1 MTAIIADAIKK
12 RELLPLTNSISQAQ
26 VVTLA
31 VFLEGG
37 DSKAVDTEDVAV
49 RANQL
54 APGRFSWR
62 KYPEQINLEIVRVY
76 LSDAKEKAGLVVGSG
91 RTGWSLTPAGLKW
104 ARTTSKKILGQD
116 LSRSRDE
123 VSGGSVDERR
133 WRRERARLL
142 STSAWERWTTG
153 SKEDVDAKQ
162 AAEVFR
168 IDSYAEGRMRT
179 MKITRLRSLF
189 AEDSELLPF
198 LEAMAQIL
206 ERQG

>member
-1 MTAIIADAIKK
+1 MIKG
-12 RELLPLTNSISQAQ
+12 EQSILTDTTSHVQ

-37 DSKAVDTEDVAV
+37 DHKAVDTEDVAI

-62 KYPEQINLEIVRVY
+62 KHPEQINLELVRVY
-76 LSDAKEKAGLVVGSG
+76 LSDAKSTEKGGLVVGSG
-91 RTGWSLTPAGLKW
+91 RTGWSLTPAGLQW
-104 ARTTSKKILGQD
+104 ARLASKSLTGRD

-123 VSGGSVDERR
+123 GGGGSVDERR
-133 WRRERARLL
+133 WRRERARVLA
-142 STSAWERWTTG
+142 TTAWQRWASG
-153 SKEDVDAKQ
+153 SRTEIGVKE

-179 MKITRLRSLF
+179 MKITRLRSLLADDADLLSF
-189 AEDSELLPF
+189 LDGIAE
-198 LEAMAQIL
+198 IL
-206 ERQG
+206 EERG